1 MIKPMVGINV
11 PSAFSKKYGIALLP
25 FNCTG
30 FPLVVRKL
38 ELSSFLLKVYWGDPA
53 LFDE

>member
-1 MIKPMVGINV
+1 MVGIKV

-30 FPLVVRKL
+30 LPLVLRKL
-38 ELSSFLLKVYWGDPA
+38 ELSSFLLKVYWGDPV
-53 LFDE
+53 LFDEQKF